1 MAFLAS
7 FSQFFLQDFLTI
19 MAISGLF
26 RLFRVILNKK
36 YNFYQKMMLK
46 TIGFKLVTLN
56 YESPTLT
63 TRLIKTYNA
72 DFYFYREYII

>member
-46 TIGFKLVTLN
+46 TIGFKLETLN
-56 YESPTLT
+56 YESHTLT

-72 DFYFYREYII
+72 DFYFYR